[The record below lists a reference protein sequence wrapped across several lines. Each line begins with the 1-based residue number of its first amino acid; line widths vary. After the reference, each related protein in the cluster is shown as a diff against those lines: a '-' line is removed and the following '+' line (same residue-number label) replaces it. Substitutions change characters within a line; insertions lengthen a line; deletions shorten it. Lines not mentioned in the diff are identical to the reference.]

1 MKSIETI
8 NGRIYFV
15 ATVNALKCITEKG
28 LLKEFANC
36 FDFPDYFGWNLD
48 ALDECMRD
56 LDWLKEKNYKII
68 VRNMSVLKKKDI
80 KQADQLEKYLN
91 FYKDY
96 WDAEKKRLKSDLEND
111 FIVEYE

>member
-28 LLKEFANC
+28 LLKEFASC

-56 LDWLKEKNYKII
+56 LDWLKEKNYKIT
-68 VRNMSVLKKKDI
+68 VRNISVLKKKDI
-80 KQADQLEKYLN
+80 RQADQLEKFLN
-91 FYKDY
+91 SYKDY
-96 WDAEKKRLKSDLEND
+96 WDAEKKRLKGDLEND